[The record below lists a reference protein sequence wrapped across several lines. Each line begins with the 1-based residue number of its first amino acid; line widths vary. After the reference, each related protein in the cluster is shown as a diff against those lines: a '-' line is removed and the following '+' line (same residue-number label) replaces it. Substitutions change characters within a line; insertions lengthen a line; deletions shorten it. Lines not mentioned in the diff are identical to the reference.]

1 MAEAHRRQVRRPVT
15 RADVARYAGVS
26 TAVVSY
32 VMNDGPKPVAAATAA
47 RVRRAIE
54 VLGYRPN
61 LSARALR
68 SGSTRMLALV
78 VSDISNPFFAD
89 YALQVQAEAG
99 SRGYAVLMANAH
111 GDPAMESQIV
121 DDLIDR
127 IMDDPGLNAN
137 PKVNEAPPRS
147 GNHPA
152 GRGSGLA
159 RKELGATPRSTA

>member
-89 YALQVQAEAG
+89 YALQVQAELG
-99 SRGYAVLMANAH
+99 LPDTLDRQSDVHRQDRQG
-111 GDPAMESQIV
+111 E
-121 DDLIDR
+121 DDQR
-127 IMDDPGLNAN
+127 A
-137 PKVNEAPPRS
+137 S
-147 GNHPA
+147 GT
-152 GRGSGLA
+152 GRCASH
-159 RKELGATPRSTA
+159 ELPLSAS

>member
-1 MAEAHRRQVRRPVT
+1 MTNVKRQESDGRPVT
-15 RADVARYAGVS
+15 RNDVARYAGVS

-47 RVRRAIE
+47 RVRRAID

-89 YALQVQAEAG
+89 YASAG
-99 SRGYAVLMANAH
+99 
-111 GDPAMESQIV
+111 P
-121 DDLIDR
+121 
-127 IMDDPGLNAN
+127 
-137 PKVNEAPPRS
+137 
-147 GNHPA
+147 
-152 GRGSGLA
+152 GRGPRPA
-159 RKELGATPRSTA
+159 ATRC